1 MPILPDTKFYAWHFM
16 PYTALPASV
25 GEQDSLWVDFPNS
38 HFDPVVGHGLY
49 QRYMS
54 ELVLADRLGFDG
66 VCVNEHHNTPYSL
79 MPNPSVMA
87 AALIPQVKGNIC
99 VMGTPPGLDQY
110 SMGVPSGNATSRRP
124 PDMTSSMA

>member
-25 GEQDSLWVDFPNS
+25 GEQGSLWVDFPNS

-66 VCVNEHHNTPYSL
+66 VCVNEHHNTPLQPDAQSL
-79 MPNPSVMA
+79 GYGGGAHSA
-87 AALIPQVKGNIC
+87 GQRQHLR
-99 VMGTPPGLDQY
+99 D
-110 SMGVPSGNATSRRP
+110 GNAAGARPTAPTRRSLRHARRHVGRTP
-124 PDMTSSMA
+124 